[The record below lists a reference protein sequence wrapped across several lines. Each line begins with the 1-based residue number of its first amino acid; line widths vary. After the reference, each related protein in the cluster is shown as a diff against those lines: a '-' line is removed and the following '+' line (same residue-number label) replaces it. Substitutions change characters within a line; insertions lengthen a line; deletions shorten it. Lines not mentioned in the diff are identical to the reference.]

1 MAQSLRTLKGVGEK
15 TEKLFQK
22 VGIYDTDDLLHYY
35 PRNYDEY
42 ETPVDIAELKEGT
55 VQAVSAAVCSGV
67 YVNSVRGRQ
76 IISVNIAD
84 QSGKFPVVWFNLPYL
99 KKTLR
104 KGSWFV
110 FRGRI
115 VRKQGKLEMEHPEI
129 FTPSAYEE
137 ILHNLQPIYGLTA
150 GLSNKTVVLGI
161 TGGIAA
167 YKMPNV
173 AHALVKLGADVY
185 VLMTKNATEF
195 ISPLVF
201 ETLTRRRCQV
211 DTFDRNF
218 QYDVAHI
225 SLANAADLMLIAPAT
240 ANVIAKLAHGQ
251 ADDMLTTVT
260 LAATCPKLVA
270 PAMNTHMLEN
280 PITQDNL
287 KTLEH
292 YGFTVI
298 PSGSGMLACGDVG
311 SGRLPDEGVLVD
323 YVLRELACAKDLK
336 GKKVV
341 VSAGATQEPMDPVR
355 YLTNHSTGKM
365 GYAVAR
371 ACMLRGA
378 DVTLLASTG
387 CTLPPVPFV
396 KTVPFTTAA
405 DLFEAVKA
413 NAMDAD
419 ALVMAAAVA
428 DYRPA
433 TVAADKVKKHDGEM
447 NIALERTDDILAW
460 VGAHKP
466 EKLFVCGFSMETR
479 DLIEN
484 STAKL
489 HKKNMDMIVA
499 NNLKVPG
506 AGFGVD
512 TNVVTIITA
521 QGVTELPL
529 QSKDAVAGHIA
540 DAIAGK

>member
-1 MAQSLRTLKGVGEK
+1 M
-15 TEKLFQK
+15 
-22 VGIYDTDDLLHYY
+22 
-35 PRNYDEY
+35 
-42 ETPVDIAELKEGT
+42 IA
-55 VQAVSAAVCSGV
+55 
-67 YVNSVRGRQ
+67 VN
-76 IISVNIAD
+76 
-84 QSGKFPVVWFNLPYL
+84 L
-99 KKTLR
+99 
-104 KGSWFV
+104 
-110 FRGRI
+110 
-115 VRKQGKLEMEHPEI
+115 QGKTI
-129 FTPSAYEE
+129 
-137 ILHNLQPIYGLTA
+137 
-150 GLSNKTVVLGI
+150 VLGI

-173 AHALVKLGADVY
+173 AHALVKLGADVH

-195 ISPLVF
+195 ITPLVF
-201 ETLTRRRCQV
+201 ETLTNRRCIV

-225 SLANAADLMLIAPAT
+225 SLANAADLLLIAPAT
-240 ANVIAKLAHGQ
+240 ANVIAKVAHGQ

-260 LAATCPKLVA
+260 LAAHCPKLVA

-292 YGFTVI
+292 YGVTVI

-323 YVLRELACAKDLK
+323 YVLRELACQKDLR

-341 VSAGATQEPMDPVR
+341 VSAGATQEAMDPVR
-355 YLTNHSTGKM
+355 YITNHSTGKM

-387 CTLPPVPFV
+387 CHLPAVPFV
-396 KTVPFTTAA
+396 KTVPFTTAS
-405 DLFEAVKA
+405 DLFEAVKET
-413 NAMDAD
+413 AMDAD

-433 TVAADKVKKHDGEM
+433 VVAADKMKKKDGELTL
-447 NIALERTDDILAW
+447 ALERTQDILAW
-460 VGAHKP
+460 VGEHKP
-466 EKLFVCGFSMETR
+466 EKLFVCGFSMETK
-479 DLIEN
+479 DLLQN

-489 HKKNMDMIVA
+489 HKKKMDMIVA
-499 NNLKVPG
+499 NNVKVAG

-512 TNVVTIITA
+512 TNVVTLIT
-521 QGVTELPL
+521 QDSVEELPL
-529 QSKDAVAGHIA
+529 QSKDAVAMRIA
-540 DAIAGK
+540 DKIAQS

>member
-1 MAQSLRTLKGVGEK
+1 MKDVISMNLKGK
-15 TEKLFQK
+15 T
-22 VGIYDTDDLLHYY
+22 I
-35 PRNYDEY
+35 
-42 ETPVDIAELKEGT
+42 
-55 VQAVSAAVCSGV
+55 
-67 YVNSVRGRQ
+67 
-76 IISVNIAD
+76 
-84 QSGKFPVVWFNLPYL
+84 
-99 KKTLR
+99 
-104 KGSWFV
+104 
-110 FRGRI
+110 
-115 VRKQGKLEMEHPEI
+115 
-129 FTPSAYEE
+129 
-137 ILHNLQPIYGLTA
+137 
-150 GLSNKTVVLGI
+150 VLGI

-173 AHALVKLGADVY
+173 AHALVKLGADVH
-185 VLMTKNATEF
+185 VLMTQNATEF
-195 ISPLVF
+195 ITPLVF
-201 ETLTRRRCQV
+201 ETLTNRRCIV

-218 QYDVAHI
+218 QYDVAHVN
-225 SLANAADLMLIAPAT
+225 LANAADLMLIAPAT
-240 ANVIAKLAHGQ
+240 ANVIAKMAHGQ

-260 LAATCPKLVA
+260 LAAHCPKLVA

-280 PITQDNL
+280 PITQDNI

-298 PSGSGMLACGDVG
+298 PSGSGLLACGDVG
-311 SGRLPDEGVLVD
+311 SGRLPEESVLVD
-323 YVLRELACAKDLK
+323 YVLRELACEKDLT

-378 DVTLLASTG
+378 EVVLLSSTS
-387 CTLPPVPFV
+387 CTQSDVPFV
-396 KTVPFTTAA
+396 KKVPFTTAK

-433 TVAADKVKKHDGEM
+433 EVAADKVKKHDGEM

-466 EKLFVCGFSMETR
+466 ETLFVCGFSMETR
-479 DLIEN
+479 DLVEN

-489 HKKNMDMIVA
+489 NKKKMDMIVA

-512 TNVVTIITA
+512 TNVVTIITHEGA
-521 QGVTELPL
+521 EQLPL
-529 QSKDAVAGHIA
+529 QSKDDVAM
-540 DAIAGK
+540 AIVDRFA

>member
-1 MAQSLRTLKGVGEK
+1 M
-15 TEKLFQK
+15 
-22 VGIYDTDDLLHYY
+22 
-35 PRNYDEY
+35 
-42 ETPVDIAELKEGT
+42 
-55 VQAVSAAVCSGV
+55 
-67 YVNSVRGRQ
+67 
-76 IISVNIAD
+76 
-84 QSGKFPVVWFNLPYL
+84 
-99 KKTLR
+99 
-104 KGSWFV
+104 
-110 FRGRI
+110 
-115 VRKQGKLEMEHPEI
+115 
-129 FTPSAYEE
+129 
-137 ILHNLQPIYGLTA
+137 NLQG
-150 GLSNKTVVLGI
+150 KTVVLGI

-173 AHALVKLGADVY
+173 AHALVKLGADVH

-195 ISPLVF
+195 ITPLVF
-201 ETLTRRRCQV
+201 ETLTNRRCIV

-225 SLANAADLMLIAPAT
+225 SLANAADLLLIAPAT
-240 ANVIAKLAHGQ
+240 ANVIAKVAHGQ

-260 LAATCPKLVA
+260 LAAHCPKLVA

-287 KTLEH
+287 KTLAH
-292 YGFTVI
+292 YGVTVI

-323 YVLRELACAKDLK
+323 YVLRELACQKDLR

-341 VSAGATQEPMDPVR
+341 VSAGATQEAMDPVR
-355 YLTNHSTGKM
+355 YITNHSTGKM

-387 CTLPPVPFV
+387 CHLPAVPFV
-396 KTVPFTTAA
+396 KTVPFTTAS
-405 DLFEAVKA
+405 DLFEAVKE

-433 TVAADKVKKHDGEM
+433 VVAADKVKKKDGELTL
-447 NIALERTDDILAW
+447 ALERTQDILAW
-460 VGAHKP
+460 VGEHKP
-466 EKLFVCGFSMETR
+466 EKLFVCGFSMETKN
-479 DLIEN
+479 LLQN

-489 HKKNMDMIVA
+489 HKKKMDMIVA
-499 NNLKVPG
+499 NNVKVAG

-512 TNVVTIITA
+512 TNVVTLITNDT
-521 QGVTELPL
+521 VEELPL
-529 QSKDAVAGHIA
+529 QSKDEVAMRIA
-540 DAIAGK
+540 DKIAQS

>member
-1 MAQSLRTLKGVGEK
+1 MKDVISMNLKGK
-15 TEKLFQK
+15 T
-22 VGIYDTDDLLHYY
+22 I
-35 PRNYDEY
+35 
-42 ETPVDIAELKEGT
+42 
-55 VQAVSAAVCSGV
+55 
-67 YVNSVRGRQ
+67 
-76 IISVNIAD
+76 
-84 QSGKFPVVWFNLPYL
+84 
-99 KKTLR
+99 
-104 KGSWFV
+104 
-110 FRGRI
+110 
-115 VRKQGKLEMEHPEI
+115 
-129 FTPSAYEE
+129 
-137 ILHNLQPIYGLTA
+137 
-150 GLSNKTVVLGI
+150 VLGI

-173 AHALVKLGADVY
+173 AHALVKLGADVH
-185 VLMTKNATEF
+185 VLMTQNATEF
-195 ISPLVF
+195 ITPLVF
-201 ETLTRRRCQV
+201 ETLTNRRCIV
-211 DTFDRNF
+211 DTFDRIF
-218 QYDVAHI
+218 QYDVAHV

-240 ANVIAKLAHGQ
+240 ANVIAKMAHGQ

-260 LAATCPKLVA
+260 LAAHCPKLVA

-280 PITQDNL
+280 PITQDNIR
-287 KTLEH
+287 TLEH

-298 PSGSGMLACGDVG
+298 PSGSGLLACGDVG
-311 SGRLPDEGVLVD
+311 SGRLPEESVLVD
-323 YVLRELACAKDLK
+323 YVLRELACEKDLT

-378 DVTLLASTG
+378 EVVLLSSTS
-387 CTLPPVPFV
+387 CTQPDVPFV
-396 KTVPFTTAA
+396 KKVPFTTAK

-433 TVAADKVKKHDGEM
+433 EVASDKVKKHDGEM

-466 EKLFVCGFSMETR
+466 ETLFVCGFSMETR
-479 DLIEN
+479 DLVEN

-489 HKKNMDMIVA
+489 NKKKMDMIVA

-512 TNVVTIITA
+512 TNVVTIITHEGA
-521 QGVTELPL
+521 EQLPL
-529 QSKDAVAGHIA
+529 QSKDDVAM
-540 DAIAGK
+540 AIVDHFA

>member
-1 MAQSLRTLKGVGEK
+1 M
-15 TEKLFQK
+15 
-22 VGIYDTDDLLHYY
+22 
-35 PRNYDEY
+35 
-42 ETPVDIAELKEGT
+42 
-55 VQAVSAAVCSGV
+55 
-67 YVNSVRGRQ
+67 
-76 IISVNIAD
+76 
-84 QSGKFPVVWFNLPYL
+84 
-99 KKTLR
+99 
-104 KGSWFV
+104 
-110 FRGRI
+110 
-115 VRKQGKLEMEHPEI
+115 
-129 FTPSAYEE
+129 
-137 ILHNLQPIYGLTA
+137 NLQG
-150 GLSNKTVVLGI
+150 KTVVLGI

-173 AHALVKLGADVY
+173 AHALVKLGADVH

-195 ISPLVF
+195 ITPLVF
-201 ETLTRRRCQV
+201 ETLTNRRCIV

-225 SLANAADLMLIAPAT
+225 SLANAADLLLIAPAT
-240 ANVIAKLAHGQ
+240 ANVIAKVAHGQ

-260 LAATCPKLVA
+260 LAAHCPKLVA

-287 KTLEH
+287 KTLAH
-292 YGFTVI
+292 YGVTVI

-323 YVLRELACAKDLK
+323 YVLRELACQKDLR

-341 VSAGATQEPMDPVR
+341 VSAGATQEAMDPVR
-355 YLTNHSTGKM
+355 YITNHSTGKM

-378 DVTLLASTG
+378 DVTLLTATG
-387 CTLPPVPFV
+387 CHLPAVPFV
-396 KTVPFTTAA
+396 KIVPFTTAS
-405 DLFEAVKA
+405 DLFEAVKE

-433 TVAADKVKKHDGEM
+433 VVAADKMKKKDGELTL
-447 NIALERTDDILAW
+447 ALERTQDILAW
-460 VGAHKP
+460 VGEHKP
-466 EKLFVCGFSMETR
+466 EKLFVCGFSMETK
-479 DLIEN
+479 DLLQN

-489 HKKNMDMIVA
+489 HKKKMDMIVA
-499 NNLKVPG
+499 NNVKVAG

-512 TNVVTIITA
+512 TNVVTLIT
-521 QGVTELPL
+521 QDTVEELPL
-529 QSKDAVAGHIA
+529 QSKDEVAMRIA
-540 DAIAGK
+540 DKIAQS

>member
-1 MAQSLRTLKGVGEK
+1 MENLKGKCV
-15 TEKLFQK
+15 
-22 VGIYDTDDLLHYY
+22 LLC
-35 PRNYDEY
+35 
-42 ETPVDIAELKEGT
+42 V
-55 VQAVSAAVCSGV
+55 
-67 YVNSVRGRQ
+67 
-76 IISVNIAD
+76 
-84 QSGKFPVVWFNLPYL
+84 
-99 KKTLR
+99 
-104 KGSWFV
+104 
-110 FRGRI
+110 
-115 VRKQGKLEMEHPEI
+115 
-129 FTPSAYEE
+129 
-137 ILHNLQPIYGLTA
+137 
-150 GLSNKTVVLGI
+150 

-173 AHALVKLGADVY
+173 AHALVKLGADVH

-371 ACMLRGA
+371 AAAMRGA
-378 DVTLLASTG
+378 AVTLIHGPTALQ
-387 CTLPPVPFV
+387 PVRF
-396 KTVPFTTAA
+396 TEDVPITTAQQMY
-405 DLFEAVKA
+405 EAVTSRFDE
-413 NAMDAD
+413 MDV
-419 ALVMAAAVA
+419 LVMAAAVA

-433 TVAADKVKKHDGEM
+433 AVADDKIKKKDGDLS
-447 NIALERTDDILAW
+447 IAVERTPDIL
-460 VGAHKP
+460 GTIGPK
-466 EKLFVCGFSMETR
+466 KKGQFLCGFSMETR
-479 DLIEN
+479 DMLAN
-484 STAKL
+484 SSAKL
-489 HKKNMDMIVA
+489 EKKNLDMVVA
-499 NNLKVPG
+499 NNLKVAG

-512 TNVVTIITA
+512 TNVVTFITPDGA
-521 QGVTELPL
+521 RELPL
-529 QSKDAVAGHIA
+529 MSKDDVA
-540 DAIAGK
+540 DAILDEILKRRR

>member
-1 MAQSLRTLKGVGEK
+1 MNLKGK
-15 TEKLFQK
+15 T
-22 VGIYDTDDLLHYY
+22 I
-35 PRNYDEY
+35 
-42 ETPVDIAELKEGT
+42 
-55 VQAVSAAVCSGV
+55 
-67 YVNSVRGRQ
+67 
-76 IISVNIAD
+76 
-84 QSGKFPVVWFNLPYL
+84 
-99 KKTLR
+99 
-104 KGSWFV
+104 
-110 FRGRI
+110 
-115 VRKQGKLEMEHPEI
+115 
-129 FTPSAYEE
+129 
-137 ILHNLQPIYGLTA
+137 
-150 GLSNKTVVLGI
+150 VLGI

-173 AHALVKLGADVY
+173 AHALVKLGADVH
-185 VLMTKNATEF
+185 VLMTQNATEF
-195 ISPLVF
+195 ITPLVF
-201 ETLTRRRCQV
+201 ETLTNHRCIV

-218 QYDVAHI
+218 QYDVAHV

-240 ANVIAKLAHGQ
+240 ANVIAKMAHGQ

-260 LAATCPKLVA
+260 LAAHCPKLVA

-280 PITQDNL
+280 PITQDNI

-298 PSGSGMLACGDVG
+298 PSGSGLLACGDVG
-311 SGRLPDEGVLVD
+311 SGRLPEESVLVD
-323 YVLRELACAKDLK
+323 YVLRELACEKDLT

-378 DVTLLASTG
+378 EVVLLSSTS
-387 CTLPPVPFV
+387 CTQPDVPFV
-396 KTVPFTTAA
+396 KKVPFTTAK

-433 TVAADKVKKHDGEM
+433 EVASDKVKKHDGEM

-466 EKLFVCGFSMETR
+466 ETLFVCGFSMETR
-479 DLIEN
+479 DLVEN

-489 HKKNMDMIVA
+489 NKKKMDMIVA

-512 TNVVTIITA
+512 TNVVTIITHEGA
-521 QGVTELPL
+521 EQLPL
-529 QSKDAVAGHIA
+529 QSKDDVAM
-540 DAIAGK
+540 AIVDHFA

>member
-1 MAQSLRTLKGVGEK
+1 M
-15 TEKLFQK
+15 
-22 VGIYDTDDLLHYY
+22 
-35 PRNYDEY
+35 
-42 ETPVDIAELKEGT
+42 
-55 VQAVSAAVCSGV
+55 
-67 YVNSVRGRQ
+67 
-76 IISVNIAD
+76 
-84 QSGKFPVVWFNLPYL
+84 
-99 KKTLR
+99 
-104 KGSWFV
+104 
-110 FRGRI
+110 
-115 VRKQGKLEMEHPEI
+115 
-129 FTPSAYEE
+129 
-137 ILHNLQPIYGLTA
+137 NLQG
-150 GLSNKTVVLGI
+150 KTVVLGI

-173 AHALVKLGADVY
+173 AHALVKLGADVH

-195 ISPLVF
+195 ITPLVF
-201 ETLTRRRCQV
+201 ETLTNRRCIV

-225 SLANAADLMLIAPAT
+225 SLANAADLLLIAPAT
-240 ANVIAKLAHGQ
+240 ANVIAKVAHGQ

-260 LAATCPKLVA
+260 LAAHCPKLVA

-287 KTLEH
+287 KTLAH
-292 YGFTVI
+292 YGVTVI

-311 SGRLPDEGVLVD
+311 SGRLPDEGVLID
-323 YVLRELACAKDLK
+323 YVLRELACQKDLR

-341 VSAGATQEPMDPVR
+341 VSAGATQEAMDPVR
-355 YLTNHSTGKM
+355 YITNHSTGKM

-387 CTLPPVPFV
+387 CHLPAVPFV
-396 KTVPFTTAA
+396 KTVPFTTAS
-405 DLFEAVKA
+405 DLFEAVKE

-433 TVAADKVKKHDGEM
+433 VVAVDKVKKKDGELTL
-447 NIALERTDDILAW
+447 ALERTQDILAW
-460 VGAHKP
+460 VGEHKP
-466 EKLFVCGFSMETR
+466 EKLFVCGFSMETK
-479 DLIEN
+479 DLLQN

-489 HKKNMDMIVA
+489 HKKKMDMIVA
-499 NNLKVPG
+499 NNVKVAG

-512 TNVVTIITA
+512 TNVVTLITKDT
-521 QGVTELPL
+521 VEELPL
-529 QSKDAVAGHIA
+529 QSKDEVAMRIA
-540 DAIAGK
+540 DKIAQS

>member
-1 MAQSLRTLKGVGEK
+1 M
-15 TEKLFQK
+15 
-22 VGIYDTDDLLHYY
+22 
-35 PRNYDEY
+35 
-42 ETPVDIAELKEGT
+42 
-55 VQAVSAAVCSGV
+55 
-67 YVNSVRGRQ
+67 
-76 IISVNIAD
+76 
-84 QSGKFPVVWFNLPYL
+84 
-99 KKTLR
+99 
-104 KGSWFV
+104 
-110 FRGRI
+110 
-115 VRKQGKLEMEHPEI
+115 
-129 FTPSAYEE
+129 
-137 ILHNLQPIYGLTA
+137 NLQG
-150 GLSNKTVVLGI
+150 KTVVLGI

-173 AHALVKLGADVY
+173 AHALVKLGADVH

-195 ISPLVF
+195 ITPLVF
-201 ETLTRRRCQV
+201 ETLTNRRCIV

-225 SLANAADLMLIAPAT
+225 SLANAADLLLIAPAT
-240 ANVIAKLAHGQ
+240 ANVIAKVAHGQ

-260 LAATCPKLVA
+260 LAAHCPKLVA

-287 KTLEH
+287 KTLAH
-292 YGFTVI
+292 YGVTVI

-323 YVLRELACAKDLK
+323 YVLRELACQKDLR

-341 VSAGATQEPMDPVR
+341 VSAGATQEAMDPVR
-355 YLTNHSTGKM
+355 YITNHSTGKM

-387 CTLPPVPFV
+387 CHLPAVPFV
-396 KTVPFTTAA
+396 KTVPFTTASA
-405 DLFEAVKA
+405 LFEAVKE

-433 TVAADKVKKHDGEM
+433 VVAADKVKKKDGELTL
-447 NIALERTDDILAW
+447 ALERTQDILAW
-460 VGAHKP
+460 VGEHKP
-466 EKLFVCGFSMETR
+466 EKLFVCGFSMETK
-479 DLIEN
+479 DLLQN

-489 HKKNMDMIVA
+489 HKKKMDMIVA
-499 NNLKVPG
+499 NNVKVAG

-512 TNVVTIITA
+512 TNVVTLITKDT
-521 QGVTELPL
+521 VEELPL
-529 QSKDAVAGHIA
+529 QSKDEVAMRIA
-540 DAIAGK
+540 DKIAQS